1 MKRIALLVLLAF
13 MVAPAFNKITNAAEQ
28 PVYTL
33 SVEKSNGGFFAL
45 FNLYGNVSYNEHYD
59 PEKMTIDAQLRC
71 TGRGFSPCRVPEDA
85 GTIALPT
92 NNLVLPG
99 ILPANAQT
107 SFANEINAMI
117 EESENK
123 FEAGIYDGSKT
134 KKVLLPQNN
143 LNTSAARNN
152 GSVSRNN
159 VNSRPLIVYTSNWK
173 YDSKGDGKMKINV
186 YKMDSSLIGF

>member
-45 FNLYGNVSYNEHYD
+45 FNLYGNVSYNEHYN

-99 ILPANAQT
+99 VLPPSAQI

-123 FEAGIYDGSKT
+123 FEAGKFDGSIT

-159 VNSRPLIVYTSNWK
+159 VNSRPLVVYTSNWK